1 MIRRKEMVTSSNLK
15 QTIKTVLSSIFFL
28 VFLNFAVFATDAWS
42 TEVYGVALKGYDTV
56 AYFTEGRAV
65 KGKSVFSYKWND
77 ASWYFSK
84 PENRD
89 LFSADPERYAPQ
101 FRGHCAYGLAKGK
114 LVAADP
120 EQWTIVDGKL
130 YVNYNRTFRDSF
142 RQDKAALI
150 MEADNNWAKHQN

>member
-1 MIRRKEMVTSSNLK
+1 MEILSNLK

-28 VFLNFAVFATDAWS
+28 VFLNFAVFTTDAWS
-42 TEVYGVALKGYDTV
+42 TDVYGVALKGYDTV

-65 KGKSVFSYKWND
+65 KGKSEFSYNWND
-77 ASWYFSK
+77 ASWYFSTLK
-84 PENRD
+84 NRD
-89 LFSADPERYAPQ
+89 LFAANPERYAPQ

-130 YVNYNRTFRDSF
+130 YVNYNRALRDSF
-142 RQDKAALI
+142 RQDKAAMI
-150 MEADNNWAKHQN
+150 MEAENNWAKHQN

>member
-1 MIRRKEMVTSSNLK
+1 MVVPNDFKKIFILALLTSF
-15 QTIKTVLSSIFFL
+15 IL
-28 VFLNFAVFATDAWS
+28 VFNSSVVFATETPNPS
-42 TEVYGVALKGYDTV
+42 VYGVALKGYDTV
-56 AYFTEGRAV
+56 AYITDGRAI
-65 KGKSVFSYKWND
+65 KGSSKYSYNWND

-89 LFSADPERYAPQ
+89 LFAANPERYAPQ

-130 YVNYNRTFRDSF
+130 YVNYNKTFRDSF
-142 RQDKAALI
+142 RQDKAAMI
-150 MEADNNWAKHQN
+150 MEAEENWAKHKN

>member
-1 MIRRKEMVTSSNLK
+1 MEMIRNPKH
-15 QTIKTVLSSIFFL
+15 TIISVLSTVIFMTF
-28 VFLNFAVFATDAWS
+28 VNYAVFATNAWS
-42 TEVYGVALKGYDTV
+42 TDVYGVAIKGYDTV

-65 KGKSVFSYKWND
+65 KGKSEISYRWND

-84 PENRD
+84 AENRD
-89 LFSADPERYAPQ
+89 LFAANPERYAPQ

-130 YVNYNRTFRDSF
+130 YMNYNREFRDTW
-142 RQDKAALI
+142 RQDKTAMIGKA
-150 MEADNNWAKHQN
+150 EENWEDSHN